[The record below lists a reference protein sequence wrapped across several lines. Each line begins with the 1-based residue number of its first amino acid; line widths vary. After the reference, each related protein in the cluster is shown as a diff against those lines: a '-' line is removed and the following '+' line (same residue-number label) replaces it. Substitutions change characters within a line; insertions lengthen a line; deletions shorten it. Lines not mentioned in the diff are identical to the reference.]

1 MKEMVGGCCV
11 CSDDR
16 GWTENPLVYC
26 DGPGCTVAVHQ
37 ACYGIVTVPI
47 GNWYCRKCESA
58 DRNIKVKC
66 ELCPNK
72 DGALKPTDN
81 NAWAH
86 VVCALYIP
94 EVRFG
99 NVTTMEPIILSQ
111 IPQDRYHKTCY
122 LCEEGSRGSG
132 RASVGACMS
141 CNKAGCKIQFHVTCA
156 QSRGLLCEEAGNYM
170 DNVKYCGYCHHHYT
184 KLVIKKKGVNVKVIP
199 PYKPVTADS
208 PEYSG
213 FKDSDGMKATS
224 KRKLSTSS
232 AKSSSGR
239 TSASSVASSAEK
251 EETPAKTAVEDGAVA
266 PVPEPSKSPAAP
278 AEVRKRR
285 KGESRTP
292 PVTGLA
298 ADDSPRPITPHG
310 ASSSGVA
317 TPGASSSSSLPSA
330 GQMAA
335 APAGSPSLGVS
346 NQAGQPPGPSGS
358 SPSGSHEPK
367 RPLLQAVLKDNM
379 RPNSIVVNV
388 PLEVLPSGSQG
399 NIGTPTS
406 AASAPSIA
414 TSMSSSTTMLP
425 QVDLTNTSSLLSG
438 GSLSGSPHKRSRS
451 QSSEKTEKPRRSSKR
466 STGGSSSSNKSL
478 SGSSP
483 TYTPNILS
491 SNKND
496 AMAGHS
502 SQSHHS
508 GSLNHLD
515 AGAGTSKSRRHS
527 GSHGSVNHLPSHS
540 ATNHLPSHSGT
551 NHAPTHSATN
561 HVPSHSA
568 TNHIS
573 HTSTNHLSHQ
583 QPGGSASVQPPV
595 VNMNHI
601 QGPPPAPGSPVPQVK
616 DEKTDVKLLSGVQAP
631 HMLGNSLNPSS
642 TMAQKMCDTLS
653 QEMVA
658 HSVFNADPTINNHLL
673 GPQVPGRSSNT
684 PGSSI
689 TTNNNAGS
697 WGGGHS
703 IPQSL
708 EQLLE
713 RQWEQGSQFLME
725 QAQHFDIASLLTCL
739 HQLRAENNTLEDQ
752 VTQLIQRRDHLLAVN
767 ARLAIPLVSPVTTTS
782 SITCTNPQNGS
793 SGSGGGGH
801 PSSGH
806 SQASPIVENGLPTSS
821 SPQELANFRSS
832 TIRSSHSPAT
842 NVYTANPMFQQQSQ
856 PQVVMRRDVIEMNQS
871 GSSKGS

>member
-285 KGESRTP
+285 K
-292 PVTGLA
+292 
-298 ADDSPRPITPHG
+298 
-310 ASSSGVA
+310 
-317 TPGASSSSSLPSA
+317 
-330 GQMAA
+330 
-335 APAGSPSLGVS
+335 
-346 NQAGQPPGPSGS
+346 
-358 SPSGSHEPK
+358 
-367 RPLLQAVLKDNM
+367 AVLKDNM

-438 GSLSGSPHKRSRS
+438 GSLSGSPHKRSS
-451 QSSEKTEKPRRSSKR
+451 
-466 STGGSSSSNKSL
+466 
-478 SGSSP
+478 
-483 TYTPNILS
+483 
-491 SNKND
+491 KND

>member
-285 KGESRTP
+285 K
-292 PVTGLA
+292 
-298 ADDSPRPITPHG
+298 
-310 ASSSGVA
+310 
-317 TPGASSSSSLPSA
+317 
-330 GQMAA
+330 
-335 APAGSPSLGVS
+335 
-346 NQAGQPPGPSGS
+346 
-358 SPSGSHEPK
+358 
-367 RPLLQAVLKDNM
+367 AVLKDNM

-832 TIRSSHSPAT
+832 TIRQNSSNPSNMNSSGGSSFGNPSTAQNSVLVRTSAADNRRSSHSPAT

>member
-224 KRKLSTSS
+224 KRKLS
-232 AKSSSGR
+232 
-239 TSASSVASSAEK
+239 
-251 EETPAKTAVEDGAVA
+251 
-266 PVPEPSKSPAAP
+266 
-278 AEVRKRR
+278 
-285 KGESRTP
+285 ESRTP

-330 GQMAA
+330 GQMAT

-438 GSLSGSPHKRSRS
+438 GSLSGSPHKRSS
-451 QSSEKTEKPRRSSKR
+451 
-466 STGGSSSSNKSL
+466 
-478 SGSSP
+478 
-483 TYTPNILS
+483 
-491 SNKND
+491 KND

>member
-285 KGESRTP
+285 K
-292 PVTGLA
+292 
-298 ADDSPRPITPHG
+298 
-310 ASSSGVA
+310 
-317 TPGASSSSSLPSA
+317 
-330 GQMAA
+330 
-335 APAGSPSLGVS
+335 
-346 NQAGQPPGPSGS
+346 
-358 SPSGSHEPK
+358 
-367 RPLLQAVLKDNM
+367 AVLKDNM

>member
-224 KRKLSTSS
+224 KRKLS
-232 AKSSSGR
+232 
-239 TSASSVASSAEK
+239 
-251 EETPAKTAVEDGAVA
+251 
-266 PVPEPSKSPAAP
+266 
-278 AEVRKRR
+278 
-285 KGESRTP
+285 ESRTP

-438 GSLSGSPHKRSRS
+438 GSLSGSPHKRSS
-451 QSSEKTEKPRRSSKR
+451 
-466 STGGSSSSNKSL
+466 
-478 SGSSP
+478 
-483 TYTPNILS
+483 
-491 SNKND
+491 KND

>member
-224 KRKLSTSS
+224 KRKLS
-232 AKSSSGR
+232 
-239 TSASSVASSAEK
+239 
-251 EETPAKTAVEDGAVA
+251 
-266 PVPEPSKSPAAP
+266 
-278 AEVRKRR
+278 
-285 KGESRTP
+285 ESRTP

-330 GQMAA
+330 GQMAT

-438 GSLSGSPHKRSRS
+438 GSLSGSPHKRSS
-451 QSSEKTEKPRRSSKR
+451 
-466 STGGSSSSNKSL
+466 
-478 SGSSP
+478 
-483 TYTPNILS
+483 
-491 SNKND
+491 KND

-832 TIRSSHSPAT
+832 TIRQNSSNPSNMNSSGGSSFGNPSTAQNSVLVRTSAADNRRSSHSPAT

>member
-285 KGESRTP
+285 K
-292 PVTGLA
+292 
-298 ADDSPRPITPHG
+298 
-310 ASSSGVA
+310 
-317 TPGASSSSSLPSA
+317 
-330 GQMAA
+330 
-335 APAGSPSLGVS
+335 
-346 NQAGQPPGPSGS
+346 
-358 SPSGSHEPK
+358 
-367 RPLLQAVLKDNM
+367 AVLKDNM

-438 GSLSGSPHKRSRS
+438 GSLSGSPHKRSS
-451 QSSEKTEKPRRSSKR
+451 
-466 STGGSSSSNKSL
+466 
-478 SGSSP
+478 
-483 TYTPNILS
+483 
-491 SNKND
+491 KND

-832 TIRSSHSPAT
+832 TIRQNSSNPSNMNSSGGSSFGNPSTAQNSVLVRTSAADNRRSSHSPAT

>member
-224 KRKLSTSS
+224 KRKLS
-232 AKSSSGR
+232 
-239 TSASSVASSAEK
+239 
-251 EETPAKTAVEDGAVA
+251 
-266 PVPEPSKSPAAP
+266 
-278 AEVRKRR
+278 
-285 KGESRTP
+285 ESRTP